1 MNILESKVQKRFLK
15 SLDKGEQIDIAD
27 TAKRLSAFLSCLPQ
41 KQRKKLVDLLLQV
54 RQVQKRN
61 IDINIKSQKIKD
73 ILWNNQSLQTKLLT
87 GKISAIIVA
96 NFTFG
101 TGRIEDIGLAGAY
114 DVWGF
119 LANKSGKELITI
131 SIKNLGL

>member
-1 MNILESKVQKRFLK
+1 MNILENKVQKRFLNN
-15 SLDKGEQIDIAD
+15 LDKREKIDLSD
-27 TAKRLSAFLSCLPQ
+27 TSKRLSTFLLCLPQ
-41 KQRKKLVDLLLQV
+41 KQSKKLIDLLLQV
-54 RQVQKRN
+54 QQIQKKN
-61 IDINIKSQKIKD
+61 INTYLKSEKIKD
-73 ILWNNQSLQTKLLT
+73 ILWNKQSLQTRLLT

-119 LANKSGKELITI
+119 LANKFGKELITNTLQ
-131 SIKNLGL
+131 NLGV

>member
-27 TAKRLSAFLSCLPQ
+27 TAKRLSAFLSYLPQ

-61 IDINIKSQKIKD
+61 IHINIKSEKIKD

-119 LANKSGKELITI
+119 LANESGKELIILT
-131 SIKNLGL
+131 IKNLGL